1 MFSGIIES
9 TAVVHSVH
17 HTSDGATLVIAF
29 PFLASA
35 VVLGASIAIN
45 GTCLTVTSIDSDHD
59 GHALLSFDAIHETL
73 RKTNLGSLIVGSIV
87 NFERSV
93 TPLTRMDGHLVTGH
107 VDTTAVL
114 QQRTN
119 EGNAIQLRFTIDPA
133 WRLYIAQKGSITVN
147 GVSLTVGAVGE
158 SFFEVYIIPH
168 TAAVTNLG
176 AVALGD
182 QVNIEVDTVARYVVN
197 YLSQNPAFGVSS

>member
-9 TAVVHSVH
+9 TAVVQNVQ
-17 HTSDGATLVIAF
+17 HTSDGAMLEIAF

-35 VVLGASIAIN
+35 VVLGASVALN
-45 GTCLTVTSIDSDHD
+45 GTCLTVTSIRADDD
-59 GHALLSFDAIHETL
+59 GNAILSFDAIHETL
-73 RKTNLGSLIVGSIV
+73 RKTNLGSLIAGSLV

-93 TPLTRMDGHLVTGH
+93 TPLTRMDGHMVTGH

-114 QQRTN
+114 QQRTI

-158 SFFEVYIIPH
+158 SYFEVYIIPH

-176 AVALGD
+176 AVTIGNR
-182 QVNIEVDTVARYVVN
+182 VNIEVDTVARYVVN
-197 YLSQNPAFGVSS
+197 YLSQNPSFGASS